1 MNTSHDAAPT
11 QVLDLT
17 GQVLLTTTAGCVNTV
32 GYLALG
38 GVFTSVMTANLALLG
53 LASGVGD
60 PSVARLAA
68 LAILAY
74 WAGTAVGSKVA
85 VSSFRRR
92 PDAMGLKGALAVETL
107 VLWSVSVTWMIVDG
121 EPGSVQRAVLL
132 AASAL
137 AMGCQGGGV
146 RVATRGAA
154 STSYLTGAMT
164 SVIAELVQ
172 NRRFDRN
179 VALIIVCMPVG
190 AALGGMAIRWARLT
204 APGIAAL
211 LATVAL
217 LLVARRSGRRSSRR
231 P

>member
-1 MNTSHDAAPT
+1 MTTSRGPAPG
-11 QVLDLT
+11 QGLDLA
-17 GQVLLTTTAGCVNTV
+17 GQALLTMTAGCVNTV

-68 LAILAY
+68 VAILAY
-74 WAGTAVGSKVA
+74 WAGSAVGSKVA
-85 VSSFRRR
+85 VSSLRRR
-92 PDAMGLKGALAVETL
+92 PDAVGLKGALAVEIL
-107 VLWSVSVTWMIVDG
+107 VLWSVSAIWMTVDG
-121 EPGSVQRAVLL
+121 RPGSVQQALLL

-146 RVATRGAA
+146 RAATSGAT

-164 SVIAELVQ
+164 GVIAELVQ
-172 NRRFDRN
+172 NRRFDAR
-179 VALIIVCMPVG
+179 VTLIIVCMPVG
-190 AALGGMAIRWARLT
+190 AALGGLAIRWARFA

-211 LATVAL
+211 LATVVL
-217 LLVARRSGRRSSRR
+217 LLVVRRSGGRPARRR
-231 P
+231 